1 MTLIRVNGKPA
12 YTGFNNLMESFST
25 PFASLY
31 KQDPSLGLNHR
42 TPVNIK
48 EIETGYELE
57 LVAPGFDKEDFKIKL
72 DKNLL
77 TISGE
82 KKKAGEGTTDKYIR
96 KEYTNQV
103 FERSFTVEET
113 IDAENI
119 SAKYVNG
126 ILTLNLP
133 KKAIVKEEVKQINIQ

>member
-1 MTLIRVNGKPA
+1 MTLIRVNGKSA

-82 KKKAGEGTTDKYIR
+82 KKKAGEGNADKYIR

>member
-12 YTGFNNLMESFST
+12 YNGFNNLMESFST

-57 LVAPGFDKEDFKIKL
+57 LVAPGYDKEEFKIKL

-82 KKKAGEGTTDKYIR
+82 KKKESEGTADKYIR